1 MAGAGLGIIGSS
13 ISMFGD
19 LQHAKMPTYQ
29 PVDLGVET
37 AKTIAMNQ
45 SNAPAAEQLT
55 ATTNAFN
62 QAEVLKMLN
71 TAIPDY
77 QRLMAE
83 QLGVIEPGLKGELPQ
98 GVLDQLRNQSA
109 AYGVGSGTVGSQ
121 FQGYRGLRQL
131 GLSSLQYAQQSVNS
145 AQTWLR
151 TAEQMTKAPQMNVA
165 SMFVTPMEGAA
176 FDAQQHE
183 LLFQN
188 QLDRWSQPNELQI
201 IGRDIAAAGG
211 GLMGSSSMIDKQ
223 VGQDP
228 YGYRAMGASTT
239 STGDGGWGS
248 TGGADFSGLS
258 ENPGLAE
265 GSNNPFM
272 GSDLGGPGY

>member
-1 MAGAGLGIIGSS
+1 MPGMPAGGGYGAMVGAGLGVIGSS

-19 LQHAKMPTYQ
+19 LQHAQMPTYQ
-29 PVDLGVET
+29 PVDLNVET

-45 SNAPAAEQLT
+45 SNAPAAQALT
-55 ATTNAFN
+55 ASTNAFN
-62 QAEVLKMLN
+62 QDQVLKMLA

-77 QRLMAE
+77 QRLMQE
-83 QLGVIEPGLKGELPQ
+83 QLGIIQSGLKGELPQ
-98 GVLDQLRNQSA
+98 GVLDQLRNQTA

-131 GLSSLQYAQQSVNS
+131 GINSLQYAQQSVNS
-145 AQTWLR
+145 AQSWLR
-151 TAEQMTKAPQMNVA
+151 TAEQMTKAPTMSVA

-211 GLMGSSSMIDKQ
+211 GLMGGSSMIDKQ

-228 YGYRAMGASTT
+228 YGFNSSQNM
-239 STGDGGWGS
+239 
-248 TGGADFSGLS
+248 
-258 ENPGLAE
+258 
-265 GSNNPFM
+265 
-272 GSDLGGPGY
+272 DLTNAAG